1 MEVKICGITD
11 FETLEVCKE
20 VEFLG
25 LVFYQKSPRFID
37 AFRAKEISNFITK
50 NQIKVGLFVNSDVNL
65 IKHISEYVN
74 LDMIQLHGDESFS
87 EVKFIKNEV
96 KKPIIK
102 AIPIAD
108 NKDIELSRKYEDI
121 CDMIL
126 FDKKSSKSGL
136 RGGTGQSFDWSLL
149 KNFDSKKKWMLAGG
163 INIGNVKN
171 AILQTNPPILD
182 ISSGVEKKKGVKC
195 KKKIT
200 NFLNYLKKNEFN

>member
-1 MEVKICGITD
+1 MELQILKLLR
-11 FETLEVCKE
+11 FAKKLN
-20 VEFLG
+20 LG

-37 AFRAKEISNFITK
+37 AFRAKEISNYITK

-149 KNFDSKKKWMLAGG
+149 KNFDSKKWMLAGG

-182 ISSGVEKKKGVKC
+182 ISSGVEKKRC
-195 KKKIT
+195 KM
-200 NFLNYLKKNEFN
+200 